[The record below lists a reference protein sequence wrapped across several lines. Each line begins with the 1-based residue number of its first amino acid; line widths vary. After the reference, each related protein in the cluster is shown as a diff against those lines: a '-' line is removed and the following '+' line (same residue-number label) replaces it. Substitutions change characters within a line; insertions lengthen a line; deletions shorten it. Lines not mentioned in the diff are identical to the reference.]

1 MEHDG
6 WLHLRSSVS
15 SRSWWGLDDLFCLPR
30 PLPTETEPPR
40 QDDLHFQ
47 SSTAERRQ
55 QPPPSATTNPR
66 PGDYTRT
73 FGAATGAS
81 DRGGHLALRPPGG
94 SAQGTLK
101 PRPTENPCHSLARRN
116 SWLHDT
122 EWMLG
127 EGNHASWLRRLAH
140 QEHRKTARAAPPTRL
155 PTRGHPDALNRHQAS
170 SASQH

>member
-1 MEHDG
+1 MGSEVEHDG

-94 SAQGTLK
+94 SAQG
-101 PRPTENPCHSLARRN
+101 NPETKANREPMPFSCQAQQLA
-116 SWLHDT
+116 
-122 EWMLG
+122 
-127 EGNHASWLRRLAH
+127 
-140 QEHRKTARAAPPTRL
+140 AR
-155 PTRGHPDALNRHQAS
+155 H
-170 SASQH
+170 